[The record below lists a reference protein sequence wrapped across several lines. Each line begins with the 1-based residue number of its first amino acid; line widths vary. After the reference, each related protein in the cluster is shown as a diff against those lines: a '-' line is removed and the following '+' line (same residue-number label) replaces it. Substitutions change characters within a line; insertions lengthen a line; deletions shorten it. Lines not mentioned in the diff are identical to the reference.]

1 VAASYS
7 KERGDAGEADARSV
21 HVLLEDTAAES
32 PTARGPRPDGPRCA
46 SAIQGGRDVRLDFFR
61 GLALVFI
68 FFDHIPANAASWITS
83 RNYGFSDATEIFV
96 FIAGYSA
103 AVAYGSVMRQRGFLF
118 ASARIL
124 HRTWQLYIAH
134 IFLFVV
140 FTAQIAY
147 VATRFNNPMFSE
159 EMNLIG
165 FLSEPHV
172 NLIQALV
179 LRFRPANMD
188 VLPLYIVLLFAFSPV
203 LLLLQRWP
211 LAVLLASGALYVVA
225 NHYNWNFAGYP
236 AGKTWAFNPLCW
248 QFLFVLGA
256 WCGLRR
262 DAMRRLA
269 PFDRALRPL
278 ALIYLVFALL
288 VVATWSIEPLG
299 AFVPGWLSRL
309 LYPID
314 KPNMDVLRLA
324 HFLALAYVTLRLTP
338 VNARFLSWQV
348 CQPLLWCGRHSLQ
361 VFCLGI
367 FLAFTGHFFLV
378 EVNGSLLAQLLVSA
392 LGVALMVLTAAALT
406 WYKAAEAAPLQA
418 GGRGKASAAGSRDGQ
433 QS

>member
-1 VAASYS
+1 MAASYS
-7 KERGDAGEADARSV
+7 KERGDAGEADSRSV

-32 PTARGPRPDGPRCA
+32 PTARGPRPDGPRSA
-46 SAIQGGRDVRLDFFR
+46 SAVQGGRDVRLDVFR

-68 FFDHIPANAASWITS
+68 FFDHIPSNAASWITS

-203 LLLLQRWP
+203 PCSCSDGRSPCCWRRERSTLSPPLQLELRGIPGWQ
-211 LAVLLASGALYVVA
+211 
-225 NHYNWNFAGYP
+225 
-236 AGKTWAFNPLCW
+236 TWAFNPLCW

-406 WYKAAEAAPLQA
+406 WYKAAEAAPLQT